1 MPNSFFEIMF
11 LSSRMTRTIAFFVCF
26 SLYNGVLFFLSRMLK
41 PILFFFCLM
50 LLLATAYPI
59 NFCMKQD
66 TVHI

>member
-41 PILFFFCLM
+41 PILFFFLFNAIISN
-50 LLLATAYPI
+50 LI
-59 NFCMKQD
+59 S
-66 TVHI
+66 H